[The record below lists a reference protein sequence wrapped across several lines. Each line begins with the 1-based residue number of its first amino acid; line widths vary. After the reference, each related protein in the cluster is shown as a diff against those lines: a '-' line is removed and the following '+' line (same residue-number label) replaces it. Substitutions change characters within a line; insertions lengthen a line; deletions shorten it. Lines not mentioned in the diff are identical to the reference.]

1 MVKLGENKNNIY
13 LGCPSLDL
21 IKKSN
26 LKIDNTFIKN
36 FKYIGNKLNF
46 KKKYLVMLY
55 HPVTTRY
62 ESEKRNAEIL
72 LNVCTKLNKQII
84 WFWPNVDTCS
94 DLISETIRRYR
105 EKNKVLSCL
114 L

>member
-1 MVKLGENKNNIY
+1 MNRLVKLGENKNNIY
-13 LGCPSLDL
+13 LTGCPSLDL

-55 HPVTTRY
+55 HPVTTKY
-62 ESEKRNAEIL
+62 ESEKKTPKFYL
-72 LNVCTKLNKQII
+72 MYV
-84 WFWPNVDTCS
+84 
-94 DLISETIRRYR
+94 
-105 EKNKVLSCL
+105 KN
-114 L
+114 